1 MGNHKGYSRKS
12 RHRRFSVLFSTLI
25 SALFRACGLVMRAGD
40 KNCPEALLAGMDT
53 ALADLVVLAAAVL
66 PQEESPF
73 QPPLLAPAH
82 RSCSGGFF
90 WWALSGGLRSPHS
103 RLASSSRSR
112 IEGFFSGEVLRAS
125 PFAASSSSPL
135 RPLLMTPS
143 IIP

>member
-1 MGNHKGYSRKS
+1 MPI
-12 RHRRFSVLFSTLI
+12 LTLI
-25 SALFRACGLVMRAGD
+25 STHFGTAGKIVRAGHHQRP
-40 KNCPEALLAGMDT
+40 KALLAGVGA
-53 ALADLVVLAAAVL
+53 ALADLVILSAAVL
-66 PQEESPF
+66 AQEESPF

-90 WWALSGGLRSPHS
+90 WWALSRGLRSQHS
-103 RLASSSRSR
+103 FLASSSRSR
-112 IEGFFSGEVLRAS
+112 MEVFFSREIRRAS